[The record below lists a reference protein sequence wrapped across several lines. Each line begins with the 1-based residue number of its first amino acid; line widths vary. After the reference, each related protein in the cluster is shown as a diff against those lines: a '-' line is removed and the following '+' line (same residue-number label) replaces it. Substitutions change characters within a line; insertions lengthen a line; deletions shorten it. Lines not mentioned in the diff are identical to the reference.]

1 LRGEIWKICRQ
12 KGRWFQTYKKRSR
25 SVLAKK
31 EHIALQQL
39 KKDPSITTTTADKS
53 NITTVLDQEWYD
65 NMINKMLDDEETYK
79 RLKTNPNASTTK
91 DVNKCINNLL
101 ESNKITKEACFRRR
115 AMAPGHLLPVP

>member
-1 LRGEIWKICRQ
+1 MI
-12 KGRWFQTYKKRSR
+12 
-25 SVLAKK
+25 
-31 EHIALQQL
+31 
-39 KKDPSITTTTADKS
+39 TTADKG

-65 NMINKMLDDEETYK
+65 NMINKMLDDEATYK

-101 ESNKITKEACFRRR
+101 ESNKITKEASFRRR